1 MKQIR
6 CGLFET
12 NSSSVHS
19 ITLMT
24 KKDYEDWISH
34 KIAIKFTLDFDEEKS
49 AEEFDNGR
57 TGEIEGFEEW
67 GNHSVDAYYYDKV
80 NIEDRILASVGSLII
95 ESRNF
100 EDGDFISPEEME
112 EYVSVRD
119 LIKGYIQELIKTE
132 KIPSEVLRGELSD
145 CLYLTP
151 EEYKE
156 INNNPQFF
164 SGYNDELVL
173 IGYYSR
179 T

>member
-6 CGLFET
+6 YGLFET

-19 ITLMT
+19 ITLLT
-24 KKDYEDWISH
+24 KKDYKDWISH
-34 KIAIKFTLDFDEEKS
+34 KIAIKFTLDFDEENLL
-49 AEEFDNGR
+49 DNGR
-57 TGEIEGFEEW
+57 TGEIKGFEEW

-80 NIEDRILASVGSLII
+80 DIEDRILASIGSLII
-95 ESRNF
+95 EGRNF
-100 EDGDFISPEEME
+100 EEGDFISPEE
-112 EYVSVRD
+112 
-119 LIKGYIQELIKTE
+119 IKGYIQELIKTE

-145 CLYLTP
+145 YLYLTP

-156 INNNPQFF
+156 IINDPQFF

-173 IGYYSR
+173 IGYYYS

>member
-19 ITLMT
+19 ITLLT
-24 KKDYEDWISH
+24 KKDYEDWMSH
-34 KIAIKFTLDFDEEKS
+34 RIAIKFTLDFDEEKL
-49 AEEFDNGR
+49 EKPFDNER
-57 TGEIEGFEEW
+57 TGEIMGFEEW

-80 NIEDRILASVGSLII
+80 DIEDRVPASIGSLII

-100 EDGDFISPEEME
+100 EEGDFISPEE
-112 EYVSVRD
+112 
-119 LIKGYIQELIKTE
+119 IKGYIQELIKTE
-132 KIPSEVLRGELSD
+132 KIPSEVLSGELSD
-145 CLYLTP
+145 YLYLTP

-156 INNNPQFF
+156 IINDPQFF

-173 IGYYSR
+173 IGYYYS

>member
-6 CGLFET
+6 YGLFET

-19 ITLMT
+19 ITLLT

-49 AEEFDNGR
+49 AEPPYNGR
-57 TGEIEGFEEW
+57 AGEISGFEEW

-80 NIEDRILASVGSLII
+80 DIEDRVLASIGSLII

-100 EDGDFISPEEME
+100 EEGNFISP
-112 EYVSVRD
+112 
-119 LIKGYIQELIKTE
+119 YIQELIKTE
-132 KIPSEVLRGELSD
+132 KISSEVLSKLD
-145 CLYLTP
+145 YCLYLTP

-156 INNNPQFF
+156 TNNNPQFF

-173 IGYYSR
+173 IGYYCR

>member
-57 TGEIEGFEEW
+57 IGEIRGLGEW

-80 NIEDRILASVGSLII
+80 NIEDRILASIGSLMI

-100 EDGDFISPEEME
+100 EEGDFISPRE
-112 EYVSVRD
+112 
-119 LIKGYIQELIKTE
+119 IKDYIQELIKTE
-132 KIPSEVLRGELSD
+132 KISSEILRRLSY

-156 INNNPQFF
+156 AENDPQFF
-164 SGYNDELVL
+164 SGHNDELIL
-173 IGYYSR
+173 IGYYYH